1 MSEEFSDS
9 FVDTAVV
16 VVYTSLLLFLV
27 FSLIDYYKMR
37 PQAFRV

>member
-1 MSEEFSDS
+1 MSDEFSDS

-16 VVYTSLLLFLV
+16 VVYTGLLLFLV